1 MPRFHSSLTATK
13 LDFEV
18 PQATGLAPEIGSQH
32 GCTCRMRF
40 YEVKRDERLPMARVT
55 DLETLP
61 RINRPPTKG
70 PFTWTDDLAGAR

>member
-1 MPRFHSSLTATK
+1 
-13 LDFEV
+13 
-18 PQATGLAPEIGSQH
+18 
-32 GCTCRMRF
+32 MRF

-70 PFTWTDDLAGAR
+70 PFAWTDDLAGAR